1 MMWLL
6 AALALVDSTPKDLR
20 VVLSPAETLHV
31 ERRGAGEPVVLI
43 PGLFGSAYGFRN
55 IAPLLNASG
64 YETFIVEPL
73 GIGESSKPANAD
85 YSLGA
90 QAQRIAAA
98 LDSLGVHHAVVL
110 AHSVG
115 GAEAFR
121 LAYLRPDLVG
131 ALVSM
136 EGGPSET
143 AATPQLKRSMK
154 FASWIKVLGGVRLI
168 RWRIR
173 KMLAAS
179 SGDGSWVTEEV
190 VEGYT
195 APAARDLDGTLKA
208 FIGIANSKERER
220 LAPRLPEIHCPVVL
234 MVGGAPHEGDVG
246 HAEIEL
252 LRSSIPQVAIDTV
265 PGAGHFLYEEQPAV
279 VMAAVRR
286 TAQALNVGV
295 MGNTADP

>member
-1 MMWLL
+1 MMWLI
-6 AALALVDSTPKDLR
+6 AALVLADSTPKHVR
-20 VVLSPAETLHV
+20 VALSAAETLHV
-31 ERRGAGEPVVLI
+31 ERSGAGEPLVLI
-43 PGLFGSAYGFRN
+43 PGLFGSAYAFRN

-64 YETFIVEPL
+64 YETFIIEPL
-73 GIGESSKPANAD
+73 GIGESSKPATAD

-90 QAQRIAAA
+90 QALRIAAT
-98 LDSLGVHHAVVL
+98 LDTLGVRHALVL

-121 LAYLRPDLVG
+121 LAYLRPDLVR

-179 SGDGSWVTEEV
+179 SGDASWVTEEV

-208 FIGIANSKERER
+208 FLGVAASKERDR
-220 LAPRLPEIHCPVVL
+220 LAPHLSELHCPVVL

-246 HAEIEL
+246 HAEMEL

-265 PGAGHFLYEEQPAV
+265 AGAGHFLYEEQPAA
-279 VMAAVRR
+279 VMSVVRR